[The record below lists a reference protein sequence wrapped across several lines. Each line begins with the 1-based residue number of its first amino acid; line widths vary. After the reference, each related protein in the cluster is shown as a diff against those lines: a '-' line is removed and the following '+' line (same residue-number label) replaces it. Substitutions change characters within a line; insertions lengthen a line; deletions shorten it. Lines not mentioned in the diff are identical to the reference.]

1 MVIITDEQVE
11 ARAKGFRA
19 AGIDL
24 DNLEKVVK
32 VVQEI
37 AETIVFVCME
47 FEKAMEQ
54 VAEIAQAALQ
64 TVAKGLEELEAAR
77 EKTALLELPTARD
90 RKAAR
95 EKRRAMEQAT
105 AARFRQYRASE
116 SAWAAQKRTGQRKRE
131 WRGPWRGELTMKHKQ
146 PMPRYYG
153 KNIAQHAE
161 RKFLRRKAEEA
172 NQEKRRERPA
182 DAVDGGK
189 KD

>member
-1 MVIITDEQVE
+1 MRWAWQSPPCGSEGAAVVIITDEQVE
-11 ARAKGFRA
+11 AWAKGFRA

-24 DNLEKVVK
+24 DNLEKVVR
-32 VVQEI
+32 EI

-131 WRGPWRGELTMKHKQ
+131 WRGPWKE
-146 PMPRYYG
+146 
-153 KNIAQHAE
+153 N
-161 RKFLRRKAEEA
+161 
-172 NQEKRRERPA
+172 
-182 DAVDGGK
+182 
-189 KD
+189 

>member
-1 MVIITDEQVE
+1 MRWAWQSPPCGSEGAAVVIITDEQVE
-11 ARAKGFRA
+11 AWAKGFRA

-24 DNLEKVVK
+24 DNLEK

-131 WRGPWRGELTMKHKQ
+131 WRGPWKE
-146 PMPRYYG
+146 
-153 KNIAQHAE
+153 N
-161 RKFLRRKAEEA
+161 
-172 NQEKRRERPA
+172 
-182 DAVDGGK
+182 
-189 KD
+189 